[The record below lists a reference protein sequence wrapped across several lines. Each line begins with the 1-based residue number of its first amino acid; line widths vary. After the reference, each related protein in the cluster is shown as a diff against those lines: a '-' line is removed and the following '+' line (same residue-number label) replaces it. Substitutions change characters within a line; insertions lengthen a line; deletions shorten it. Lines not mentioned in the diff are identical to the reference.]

1 MRRTKIIALATG
13 GLFAASLL
21 GGCDL
26 GGSEPPP
33 VDIPDQICDF
43 LPPDLA
49 EQLGCDSFSL
59 IK

>member
-33 VDIPDQICDF
+33 IDIPDQICEL

-49 EQLGCDSFSL
+49 GPLGCL
-59 IK
+59 TV